1 MQNQAQDQKKP
12 LWDGDKSRK
21 ITKRIVI
28 EGELQLQTPAHFGS
42 GDEAGSLMPLIL
54 DEFEEK
60 PLLTGASLAGALR
73 SYLWT
78 WERGYGKRQ
87 TSQGSAALLFG
98 GARED
103 DKGDQSRLIVDDA
116 YGQDAKIELRDGVKI
131 NPKSRTAEEG
141 KLYTFMVWSQGARF
155 PLRFELIITEDD
167 KDEQGLRQALALAL
181 SGLQHGEITL
191 GARKR
196 RGYGRVKVDQWF
208 VREFDL
214 TTPKGLMSWVKEG
227 GAKLDAKTKPT
238 PDLFKALNTSA
249 TLPDQRQRFTLQ
261 ASFGLES
268 SLLIR
273 ADSAVADMGH
283 LYSNGKPV
291 LSGTSLAG
299 AIRAHAGKIART
311 IGIPDAEGLLNCM
324 FGIFGDE
331 ADSGDED
338 DKKAR
343 TASRVSI
350 EEHFIEGGETE
361 RWVQSRVSID
371 RFTGGA
377 LDTALFDQ
385 QPHFGGRVQVNLELR
400 NPQEREIGLLLLVLK
415 DLWTGDLPLGG
426 ESSVG
431 RGRLHGQ
438 TAKLGYNGKTWQIN
452 RSTNG
457 LTISGTKDDLEAY
470 VKTLWEGT
478 RA

>member
-78 WERGYGKRQ
+78 WERGYGKQQ

-103 DKGDQSRLIVDDA
+103 DRGDQSRLIVDDA

-155 PLRFELIITEDD
+155 PLRFELIITQED
-167 KDEQGLRQALALAL
+167 KSEQALRQALAVAL
-181 SGLQHGEITL
+181 SGLQNGEITL

-196 RGYGRVKVDQWF
+196 RGYGRVKVEQWL
-208 VREFDL
+208 VREYDL
-214 TTPKGLMSWVKEG
+214 TTPKGLMSWIKEG
-227 GAKLDAKTKPT
+227 GAALSNPT
-238 PDLFKALNTSA
+238 PNLFKALNVPVPSHEA
-249 TLPDQRQRFTLQ
+249 DQRRRFTLQ
-261 ASFGLES
+261 ATFDLDS

-283 LYSNGKPV
+283 LYSNGRPV

-299 AIRAHAGKIART
+299 AIRACAGKIART
-311 IGIPDAEGLLNCM
+311 IGIPDVEALLNGM

-331 ADSGDED
+331 ADNKE
-338 DKKAR
+338 R

-350 EEHFIEGGETE
+350 EEHLIEGGEIE